1 METRS
6 ISDDAWSI
14 MATQIGNR
22 AGRDIVGGD
31 KIEHHHYSPPSTPL
45 SRLYQILR
53 DDDKAACYTAQ
64 IAEQLLHYCAAQSAD
79 VRGLEDKLSAS
90 GRADLVAEASE
101 LKQRAAKLI
110 MRWQTS
116 PVTQDII
123 THVLAKIH
131 QAFMFYVRPAVEA
144 GHGRAQVDQLIAEK
158 VIEPTSNMLGDND
171 LGITMI
177 DIAGLLFYLGG
188 NCHVRWDKC

>member
-1 METRS
+1 
-6 ISDDAWSI
+6 

-22 AGRDIVGGD
+22 AERDVIGRDRVE
-31 KIEHHHYSPPSTPL
+31 KHYHIAPATPL

-53 DDDKAACYTAQ
+53 DEDKAASYTAQ
-64 IAEQLLHYCAAQSAD
+64 ITDTLLHYCAGQSAD
-79 VRGLEDKLSAS
+79 VRGLEEKLAAS
-90 GRADLVAEASE
+90 GRTDLLAEAAE

-131 QAFMFYVRPAVEA
+131 QAFMFYVRPAIEA
-144 GHGRAQVDQLIAEK
+144 GASRADIDELIAER
-158 VIEPTSNMLGDND
+158 VIEPTSTMLGDND

-177 DIAGLLFYLGG
+177 DIAGLLFFLGG

>member
-1 METRS
+1 
-6 ISDDAWSI
+6 
-14 MATQIGNR
+14 
-22 AGRDIVGGD
+22 
-31 KIEHHHYSPPSTPL
+31 
-45 SRLYQILR
+45 
-53 DDDKAACYTAQ
+53 
-64 IAEQLLHYCAAQSAD
+64 
-79 VRGLEDKLSAS
+79 VRGLENKLSAS
-90 GRADLVAEASE
+90 GRGDLVAEASE

-131 QAFMFYVRPAVEA
+131 QAFIFYVRPAVEA
-144 GHGRAQVDQLIAEK
+144 GASRREVDQLIADK
-158 VIEPTSNMLGDND
+158 VIEPTSSMLGDND

>member
-1 METRS
+1 
-6 ISDDAWSI
+6 
-14 MATQIGNR
+14 MATQIGTR
-22 AGRDIVGGD
+22 AKRDVIGRDRV
-31 KIEHHHYSPPSTPL
+31 ENHYYTAPPTPL

-53 DDDKAACYTAQ
+53 DDDRAASYTAQ
-64 IAEQLLHYCAAQSAD
+64 IADTLLHYCAGQSAD
-79 VRGLEDKLSAS
+79 VRGLQDKLEAS
-90 GRADLVAEASE
+90 GRTDLLTEAAE

-131 QAFMFYVRPAVEA
+131 QAFMFHVRPAIENGA
-144 GHGRAQVDQLIAEK
+144 TRPEVDQLIAEM
-158 VIEPTSNMLGDND
+158 VIEPTSTMLGDND

-177 DIAGLLFYLGG
+177 DIVGLLFFLGG
-188 NCHVRWDKC
+188 NCHVRWDRC

>member
-1 METRS
+1 MS
-6 ISDDAWSI
+6 
-14 MATQIGNR
+14 TQIGNR
-22 AGRDIVGGD
+22 AEHDVIGRDRV
-31 KIEHHHYSPPSTPL
+31 ENHFYAAPSTPL

-53 DDDKAACYTAQ
+53 DDDRAASYTAQ
-64 IAEQLLHYCAAQSAD
+64 IADTLLHYCAAQSAD

-90 GRADLVAEASE
+90 GRTDLVVEASE

-131 QAFMFYVRPAVEA
+131 QAFMFHVRPAVEA
-144 GHGRAQVDQLIAEK
+144 GESRPQVDKLIAEK

>member
-1 METRS
+1 
-6 ISDDAWSI
+6 

-22 AGRDIVGGD
+22 AERDVIGRD
-31 KIEHHHYSPPSTPL
+31 KIENNYHAAPPTPL

-53 DDDKAACYTAQ
+53 DDDMAASYTAQ
-64 IAEQLLHYCAAQSAD
+64 IADMLQHYCAGLSAD
-79 VRGLEDKLSAS
+79 VRGLEDKLAAS
-90 GRADLVAEASE
+90 GRTDLLTEAAE

-131 QAFMFYVRPAVEA
+131 QAFMLCVRPAVEA
-144 GHGRAQVDQLIAEK
+144 GAPRTEVDQLIAK
-158 VIEPTSNMLGDND
+158 MVIEPTSAMLGDND
-171 LGITMI
+171 LSITMI
-177 DIAGLLFYLGG
+177 DILGLLFFLGG